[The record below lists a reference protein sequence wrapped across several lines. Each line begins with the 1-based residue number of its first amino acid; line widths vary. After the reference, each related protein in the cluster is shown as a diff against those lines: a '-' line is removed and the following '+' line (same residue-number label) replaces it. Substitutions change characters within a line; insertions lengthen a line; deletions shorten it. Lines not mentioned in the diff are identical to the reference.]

1 MLTVHRRIRVAGES
15 GDVDWEGCVGRVAY
29 QLFVI
34 KGMTGD
40 RRQSK
45 RRRGAAGRER
55 ARLQLET
62 GDRGRDSAV
71 NTVTLVTT
79 LLLFANSSEPRLLN

>member
-1 MLTVHRRIRVAGES
+1 MAGES

-55 ARLQLET
+55 AELQLET
-62 GDRGRDSAV
+62 GRGDSAAV
-71 NTVTLVTT
+71 NTVTLLTT
-79 LLLFANSSEPRLLN
+79 LLLFVNSSEPRLLN

>member
-1 MLTVHRRIRVAGES
+1 MAGES
-15 GDVDWEGCVGRVAY
+15 GDVDWGGCDGRVAY

-34 KGMTGD
+34 KGVTGD

-55 ARLQLET
+55 AGPQLET
-62 GDRGRDSAV
+62 GRGDSAAV
-71 NTVTLVTT
+71 NTVTLLLTT
-79 LLLFANSSEPRLLN
+79 LLLFVNSSEPRHLN

>member
-1 MLTVHRRIRVAGES
+1 MAGES

-55 ARLQLET
+55 AE
-62 GDRGRDSAV
+62 GAS
-71 NTVTLVTT
+71 TT
-79 LLLFANSSEPRLLN
+79 